1 MQKILIKG
9 GRIIDGSGKRGFE
22 GDVLISGDRIEFV
35 GNADEKRAADA
46 VVADAVEIDAS
57 GLVVA
62 PGFIDIHAHADF
74 ALLQNGAAS
83 HKIMQGVTTEIVG
96 NCGTGPAP
104 ANEAV
109 KEYFESFL
117 QFMFGPIEAGNLNT
131 IADYF
136 GVLEEQGIAINTA
149 YYVPHGIVRMYAM
162 GMESR
167 EPNPDEFDCMKE
179 LIRQGM
185 EDGAIGM
192 STGLIYPPGSF
203 AQTPELIELT
213 RVVAEYDGIYASH
226 IRDESAKLAE
236 AMAEAIE
243 IGETAG
249 ARIQIAHH
257 KAHGKANW
265 GRVADSIKL
274 IEEARKRGVD
284 VTTDQYP
291 YTASSTVLAA
301 VLAEDRDVDPADI
314 LIAATKND
322 HSLEG
327 KTLADIIARSG
338 KEAEEAV
345 YDFMGEEEGA
355 VTVVVFAM
363 CEEDIKTVMRHPTT
377 FIGSDGIELET
388 GKPHP
393 RVYGTF
399 PRVLGKY
406 VREMEVLSLE
416 EAVSKMTSLPAK
428 KLRLKDRGLIEEGM
442 LADIAVFDADKIID
456 KAGYQD
462 PHQYPDGIH
471 HVIVNGE
478 FAVRDGKQTDARSGK
493 VLRRGQGVG

>member
-1 MQKILIKG
+1 MQRILVKG
-9 GRIIDGSGKRGFE
+9 GDIVDGSGKPAFR
-22 GDVLISGDRIEFV
+22 GDVLIAGDRIESV
-35 GNADEKRAADA
+35 GKSDTQESAD
-46 VVADAVEIDAS
+46 VEVIDAS
-57 GLVVA
+57 GLVIA

-83 HKIMQGVTTEIVG
+83 HKIMQGVTTEIIG

-117 QFMFGPIEAGNLNT
+117 QFMFGPIETGGWNS
-131 IADYF
+131 ISDYF
-136 GVLEEQGIAINTA
+136 DVLEEQGIAINTA
-149 YYVPHGIVRMYAM
+149 YYVPHGIVRMHVM

-167 EPNPDEFDCMKE
+167 EPTLDELDRMKE
-179 LIRQGM
+179 LVRQGM

-203 AQTPELIELT
+203 AKTPELIELA
-213 RVVAEYDGIYASH
+213 RVVAEYGGIYASH

-243 IGETAG
+243 IGEAAG

-257 KAHGKANW
+257 KAHGKSNW
-265 GRVADSIKL
+265 GRVVDSIHL
-274 IEEARKRGVD
+274 IEEARQRGVD
-284 VTTDQYP
+284 VTADQYP

-301 VLAEDRDVDPADI
+301 ALSEDRDIDPADV

-322 HSLEG
+322 HSVEG
-327 KTLADIIARSG
+327 KTLADIIASSD
-338 KEAEEAV
+338 KEPEDAI
-345 YDFMGEEEGA
+345 YDFMSEEEGA

-363 CEEDIKTVMRHPTT
+363 SEEDIKTVMRHPTT

-399 PRVLGKY
+399 PRVLGRY

-416 EAVSKMTSLPAK
+416 EAVSKMTSLPAR
-428 KLRLKDRGLIEEGM
+428 KLRLEDRGLIAEGM
-442 LADIAVFDADKIID
+442 LADVTVFDAERIID
-456 KAGYQD
+456 NATYQD
-462 PHQYPDGIH
+462 PHQYPTGIH
-471 HVIVNGE
+471 HVMVNGE
-478 FAVRDGKQTDARSGK
+478 FAVRDGKQTDARSGR
-493 VLRRGQGVG
+493 VLRRTTA

>member
-9 GRIIDGSGKRGFE
+9 GTIFDGSGKPGFE
-22 GDVLISGDRIEFV
+22 ADVLISGERIRSV
-35 GNADEKRAADA
+35 GKTDTGDAADA
-46 VVADAVEIDAS
+46 VVIDAT
-57 GLVVA
+57 GLAVA

-83 HKIMQGVTTEIVG
+83 HKIMQGVTTEIIG
-96 NCGTGPAP
+96 NCGTGPTP

-117 QFMFGPIEAGNLNT
+117 QFMFGPINT
-131 IADYF
+131 EGWSSVADYF
-136 GVLEEQGIAINTA
+136 RVLEEQGIAINTA
-149 YYVPHGIVRMYAM
+149 YYVPHGIVRMHVM

-167 EPNPDEFDCMKE
+167 EPTADELDRMKE
-179 LIRQGM
+179 LVRQGM

-192 STGLIYPPGSF
+192 STGLIYPPGLF
-203 AQTPELIELT
+203 AKTSELIELT
-213 RVVAEYDGIYASH
+213 KVVAEYDGIYASH

-236 AMAEAIE
+236 AIAEAIE
-243 IGETAG
+243 VGETAG
-249 ARIQIAHH
+249 IRVQIAHH
-257 KAHGKANW
+257 KAHGKAHW
-265 GRVADSIKL
+265 GRIAESIKL

-291 YTASSTVLAA
+291 YTASSTVLPA
-301 VLAEDRDVDPADI
+301 VLTEDRDIDPADV

-322 HSLEG
+322 HSVEG

-338 KEAEEAV
+338 KEAQEAI

-399 PRVLGKY
+399 PRVLGRY

-416 EAVSKMTSLPAK
+416 EAVSKMTLLPAK
-428 KLRLKDRGLIEEGM
+428 KLRLEDRGFIAEGM
-442 LADIAVFDADKIID
+442 FADITVFDAETIID
-456 KAGYQD
+456 KASYQE
-462 PHQYPDGIH
+462 PHQHPVGIR

-478 FAVRDGKQTDARSGK
+478 FAVRDGKQTDARSGR
-493 VLRRGQGVG
+493 VLRKGQAAG